1 MIWCGCVE
9 FVGTAC
15 LASCFSSAAEEAA
28 EDEKGCVVRS
38 GAGREECGAVSDGV
52 GVSWS
57 AVYGSCERRQQWQW
71 VLDVRLGLVRD
82 GQRRPARARPRRARD
97 RPHRAAAAVQ
107 WVLGVRLG
115 LVRDGLRTVRVG
127 QR

>member
-1 MIWCGCVE
+1 M
-9 FVGTAC
+9 
-15 LASCFSSAAEEAA
+15 ASCFSSAAEEAA

-57 AVYGSCERRQQWQW
+57 AVYGSCERRRQWQW
-71 VLDVRLGLVRD
+71 VLRVGLGLVRV
-82 GQRRPARARPRRARD
+82 GQRQQW
-97 RPHRAAAAVQ
+97 Q